1 MLTTFSGSK
10 PVDERRIVKLDRE
23 RWKSFDEEICQV
35 GRKDQAIE
43 HLSLELPFAVDH
55 PGRELDA
62 GAFAGCKYA

>member
-10 PVDERRIVKLDRE
+10 PVDERRIVKLE
-23 RWKSFDEEICQV
+23 QWKSLAEEICQV
-35 GRKDQAIE
+35 SRKDQAIE
-43 HLSLELPFAVDH
+43 HLSLELPSVVDH